1 MKLSGAQIVLEC
13 LKEQEV
19 DTIFGYPGGA
29 VIPLYDALYDNFDR
43 FTHIIT
49 AHEQGAVHGADGYS
63 RSTGKV
69 GVCFAT
75 SGPGATN
82 TITGIATA
90 FLDSVPLVVFT
101 GQVPRSLLGKDSFQE
116 VDITGI
122 SLPITKHN
130 YLVEDVN
137 DLADIIREAF
147 HTARSGRP
155 GPVLIDIPKDIFLD
169 KANYDNKYSTSQY
182 SNIHSIDEE
191 LLGKA
196 TDTINKS
203 SKPVIY
209 AGGGVVIADAAQELY
224 KFAEKA
230 NIPVVNTLMGLGSY
244 PRRDSLS
251 LGLVGMHGFKK
262 ANLAVTNSDLIIAV
276 GARFSDRVV
285 GNVNKFAPQAR
296 VIHIDIDRTE
306 ISKNK
311 KANLSIIG
319 DVKEIL
325 EKLIDSISFKGRK
338 EWFQQIESWKPKTC
352 LEEREFTPKNIIE
365 TANEILGEDTIVVT
379 DVGQHQMW
387 TAQYWQFSKP
397 RSFLTSGG
405 LGTMGYGLGAA
416 IGAQIAYPERRV
428 LHITGDGSF
437 RMNCNEMATVSKYKL
452 PTITLLLNN
461 STLGMV
467 RQWQKLF
474 QNGRYSETDIGQE
487 VDHVKLANAYGID
500 GYRIEDISSLSAV
513 LKEVSKTRRSTI
525 IDCKI
530 DKDECVYPIVP
541 PGKPIDNLIEG
552 KTNKKESL

>member
-1 MKLSGAQIVLEC
+1 MMKLSGAQIVLEC
-13 LKEQEV
+13 LKEQAV

-49 AHEQGAVHGADGYS
+49 AHEQGAVHSADGYS

-137 DLADIIREAF
+137 DLANIIREAF
-147 HTARSGRP
+147 HTAKSGRP
-155 GPVLIDIPKDIFLD
+155 GPVLIDIPKDIFLETTYYDSNYNDD
-169 KANYDNKYSTSQY
+169 KYGDASVA
-182 SNIHSIDEE
+182 EE
-191 LLGKA
+191 QLLEKA
-196 TDTINKS
+196 ADIINNS
-203 SKPVIY
+203 LKPVIY
-209 AGGGVVIADAAQELY
+209 AGGGVVISDAAEELY
-224 KFAEKA
+224 KFSQQA
-230 NIPVVNTLMGLGSY
+230 NIPVVNTLMGLGNY
-244 PRRDSLS
+244 PREDSLS
-251 LGLVGMHGFKK
+251 LGLVGMHGFRE
-262 ANLAVTNSDLIIAV
+262 ANLAVTNSDLVIAV

-285 GNVNKFAPQAR
+285 GNVNKFAPQAK

-325 EKLIDSISFKGRK
+325 GKLIDDISYKDRF
-338 EWFQQIESWKPKTC
+338 EWFEEIESWKQNNVLKNK
-352 LEEREFTPKNIIE
+352 EFTPKNIIE
-365 TANEILGEDTIVVT
+365 TANRILGEDTIVVT

-437 RMNCNEMATVSKYKL
+437 RMNCNELATVSKYKL

-474 QNGRYSETDIGQE
+474 KNGRYSETDISQD
-487 VDHVKLANAYGID
+487 VDHVKLAGAYGLD
-500 GYRIEDISSLSAV
+500 GYKVEDISSLADI
-513 LKEVSKTRRSTI
+513 LEKVSKSGRAAI

-552 KTNKKESL
+552 KE

>member
-13 LKEQEV
+13 LKEQAV

-49 AHEQGAVHGADGYS
+49 AHEQGAVHSADGYS

-137 DLADIIREAF
+137 DLANIIREAF
-147 HTARSGRP
+147 HTAKSGRP
-155 GPVLIDIPKDIFLD
+155 GPVLIDIPKDIFLETTYYDSNYNDD
-169 KANYDNKYSTSQY
+169 KYGDASVA
-182 SNIHSIDEE
+182 EE
-191 LLGKA
+191 QLLEKA
-196 TDTINKS
+196 ADIINNS
-203 SKPVIY
+203 LKPVIY
-209 AGGGVVIADAAQELY
+209 AGGGVVISDAAEELY
-224 KFAEKA
+224 KFSQQA
-230 NIPVVNTLMGLGSY
+230 NIPVVNTLMGLGNY
-244 PRRDSLS
+244 PREDSLS
-251 LGLVGMHGFKK
+251 LGLVGMHGFRE
-262 ANLAVTNSDLIIAV
+262 ANLAVTNSDLVIAV

-285 GNVNKFAPQAR
+285 GNVNKFAPQAK

-325 EKLIDSISFKGRK
+325 GKLIDDISYKDRF
-338 EWFQQIESWKPKTC
+338 EWFEEIESWKQNNVLKNK
-352 LEEREFTPKNIIE
+352 EFTPKNIIE
-365 TANEILGEDTIVVT
+365 TANRILGEDTIVVT

-437 RMNCNEMATVSKYKL
+437 RMNCNELATVSKYKL

-474 QNGRYSETDIGQE
+474 KNGRYSETDISQD
-487 VDHVKLANAYGID
+487 VDHVKLAGAYGLD
-500 GYRIEDISSLSAV
+500 GYKVEDISSLADI
-513 LKEVSKTRRSTI
+513 LEKVSKSGRAAI

-552 KTNKKESL
+552 KE

>member
-13 LKEQEV
+13 LKEQNV

-29 VIPLYDALYDNFDR
+29 VIPLYNALYDNFDS
-43 FTHIIT
+43 FTHILT
-49 AHEQGAVHGADGYS
+49 AHEQGAVHGADGYA

-90 FLDSVPLVVFT
+90 YLDSVPLVVFT

-147 HTARSGRP
+147 YTAKKGRP

-169 KANYDNKYSTSQY
+169 EAEYDIKDNRTQDFPIDDIDKEILEKAAQ
-182 SNIHSIDEE
+182 
-191 LLGKA
+191 
-196 TDTINKS
+196 TINKS
-203 SKPVIY
+203 LRPVIY
-209 AGGGVVIADAAQELY
+209 AGGGVVMADAAEELY
-224 KFAEKA
+224 EFAKKA

-244 PRRDSLS
+244 PTSKSLF
-251 LGLVGMHGFKK
+251 LGLVGMHGLKQ

-285 GNVNKFAPQAR
+285 GNVNKFAPQAG
-296 VIHIDIDRTE
+296 VIHIDIDKTE
-306 ISKNK
+306 INKNK
-311 KANLSIIG
+311 KADLSIIG
-319 DVKEIL
+319 DVKHILGSLIKNINFKDRSEWLNKIEGWKSKSSINNERFIPKNIL
-325 EKLIDSISFKGRK
+325 EKICEALDD
-338 EWFQQIESWKPKTC
+338 
-352 LEEREFTPKNIIE
+352 
-365 TANEILGEDTIVVT
+365 DTIVVT
-379 DVGQHQMW
+379 DTGQHQMW
-387 TAQYWQFSKP
+387 TAQYWKFSRP
-397 RSFLTSGG
+397 RSFLSSGG

-416 IGAQIAYPERRV
+416 IGAQIANPERRV

-437 RMNCNEMATVSKYKL
+437 RMNCNELATVTKYKL

-461 STLGMV
+461 NALGMV

-474 QNGRYSETDIGQE
+474 QNERYSETDIGQE
-487 VDHVKLANAYGID
+487 VDYVKLADAYGID
-500 GYRIEDISSLSAV
+500 GYSVNNLKGLEEVICKV
-513 LKEVSKTRRSTI
+513 LKSRKAAVIE
-525 IDCKI
+525 CKI
-530 DKDECVYPIVP
+530 DKDLCVYPMVP
-541 PGKPIDNLIEG
+541 AGKPIDNIIE
-552 KTNKKESL
+552 N

>member
-1 MKLSGAQIVLEC
+1 MMKLSGAQIVLEC
-13 LKEQEV
+13 LKEQAV

-49 AHEQGAVHGADGYS
+49 AHEQGAVHSADGYS

-137 DLADIIREAF
+137 DLANIIREAF
-147 HTARSGRP
+147 HTAKSGRP
-155 GPVLIDIPKDIFLD
+155 GPVLIDIPKDIFLETTYYDSNYNDD
-169 KANYDNKYSTSQY
+169 KYGDASVA
-182 SNIHSIDEE
+182 EE
-191 LLGKA
+191 QLLEKA
-196 TDTINKS
+196 ADIINNS
-203 SKPVIY
+203 LKPVIY
-209 AGGGVVIADAAQELY
+209 AGGGVVISDAAEELY
-224 KFAEKA
+224 KFSQQA
-230 NIPVVNTLMGLGSY
+230 NIPVVNTLMGLGNY
-244 PRRDSLS
+244 PREDSLS
-251 LGLVGMHGFKK
+251 LGLVGMHGFRE
-262 ANLAVTNSDLIIAV
+262 ANLAVTNSDLVIAV

-285 GNVNKFAPQAR
+285 GNVNKFAPQAK

-325 EKLIDSISFKGRK
+325 GKLIDDISYKDRF
-338 EWFQQIESWKPKTC
+338 EWFEEIELWKQNNALKNK
-352 LEEREFTPKNIIE
+352 EFTPKNIIE
-365 TANEILGEDTIVVT
+365 TANRILGEDTIVVT

-437 RMNCNEMATVSKYKL
+437 RMNCNELATVSKYKL

-474 QNGRYSETDIGQE
+474 KNGRYSETDISQD
-487 VDHVKLANAYGID
+487 VDHVKLAGAYGLD
-500 GYRIEDISSLSAV
+500 GYKVEDISSLADI
-513 LKEVSKTRRSTI
+513 LEKVSKSGRAAI

-552 KTNKKESL
+552 KE

>member
-13 LKEQEV
+13 LKEQAV

-49 AHEQGAVHGADGYS
+49 AHEQGAVHSADGYS

-137 DLADIIREAF
+137 DLANIIREAF
-147 HTARSGRP
+147 HTAKSGRP
-155 GPVLIDIPKDIFLD
+155 GPVLIDIPKDIFLETTYYDSNYNDD
-169 KANYDNKYSTSQY
+169 KYGDASVA
-182 SNIHSIDEE
+182 EE
-191 LLGKA
+191 QLLEKA
-196 TDTINKS
+196 ADIINNS
-203 SKPVIY
+203 LKPVIY
-209 AGGGVVIADAAQELY
+209 AGGGVVISDAAEELY
-224 KFAEKA
+224 KFSQQA
-230 NIPVVNTLMGLGSY
+230 NIPVVNTLMGLGNY
-244 PRRDSLS
+244 PREDSLS
-251 LGLVGMHGFKK
+251 LGLVGMHGFRE
-262 ANLAVTNSDLIIAV
+262 ANLAVTNSDLVIAV

-285 GNVNKFAPQAR
+285 GNVNKFAPQAK

-325 EKLIDSISFKGRK
+325 GKLIDDISYKDRF
-338 EWFQQIESWKPKTC
+338 EWFEEIELWKQNNALKNK
-352 LEEREFTPKNIIE
+352 EFTPKNIIE
-365 TANEILGEDTIVVT
+365 TANRILGEDTIVVT

-437 RMNCNEMATVSKYKL
+437 RMNCNELATVSKYKL

-474 QNGRYSETDIGQE
+474 KNGRYSETDISQD
-487 VDHVKLANAYGID
+487 VDHVKLAGAYGLD
-500 GYRIEDISSLSAV
+500 GYKVEDISSLADI
-513 LKEVSKTRRSTI
+513 LEKVSKSGRAAI

-552 KTNKKESL
+552 KE